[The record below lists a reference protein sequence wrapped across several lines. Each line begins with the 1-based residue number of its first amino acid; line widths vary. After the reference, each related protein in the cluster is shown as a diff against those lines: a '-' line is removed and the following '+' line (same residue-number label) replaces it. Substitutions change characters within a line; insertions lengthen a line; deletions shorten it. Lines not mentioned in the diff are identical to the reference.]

1 MIAQRTREIGVRA
14 ALGARPHHILRLV
27 TREAAV
33 VTIGGLVAGL
43 AGAFGLVRL
52 VRSIIYGISTH
63 DPATFI
69 AVPVV
74 LLVVVAI
81 ACAVPARRA
90 MRVSPLVALRSE

>member
-1 MIAQRTREIGVRA
+1 
-14 ALGARPHHILRLV
+14 
-27 TREAAV
+27 
-33 VTIGGLVAGL
+33 
-43 AGAFGLVRL
+43 L